1 VTLRGGR
8 PLPADSVPTAL
19 LLPMGRFGPAFL
31 AYANFDVYTQW
42 NQSLVYAATAAYYAT
57 RLAGAPRYDKGKPNL
72 ATYGLQETRQL
83 QQLLA
88 RHGHDVGEIDGI
100 IGELTRQAIRKAQLK
115 YRLPADSYPSAEL
128 IARLKSDS

>member
-1 VTLRGGR
+1 
-8 PLPADSVPTAL
+8 
-19 LLPMGRFGPAFL
+19 
-31 AYANFDVYTQW
+31 
-42 NQSLVYAATAAYYAT
+42 
-57 RLAGAPRYDKGKPNL
+57 
-72 ATYGLQETRQL
+72 
-83 QQLLA
+83 LLA